1 MYVAKVKNPLY
12 RSLFLFCFALLFSLP
27 ALFFGAERMIV
38 HAGGIPGQL
47 VPLGDQL
54 GDVGQYYSQ
63 VDPSQLSNLRIYN
76 PNAESVSVRVRL
88 YPDSGTGRVIT
99 TSCTLSPAA
108 DIQVR
113 TNVITQTGCA
123 PLDSLPH
130 GIYHAT
136 VIANGGPVLVAN
148 HFQNEIA
155 TGNPLVSAAYQAVPS
170 NKLATTHY
178 FYGLLERGK
187 PGRLWTDT
195 EFVVQN
201 PSTTG
206 EAQIQF
212 TLCREDGVTCWDNNS
227 ATVPVRGHRIFLLS
241 QLAYRDDNG
250 SLIAESGSLSV
261 KLTVTNGV
269 AVATMSNLFRQAVPE
284 TKTMPMA
291 EKGSRA
297 LVAFGQQQSAV
308 SGEIA
313 QFYREMGDAADEGSH
328 LVQVQNVGGSVTT
341 VTVALQ
347 DALGNAVTGGEV
359 IKSVG
364 MNGLVSF
371 ASREFPVAGG
381 VYSARIAAQ
390 DGAPLAV
397 WHWRDAP
404 DGLAGDVWQADSV
417 EALTTFAAH
426 SQSEGWRSSQG
437 RSVNF
442 IPAVYRPGQGDSRTA
457 YSQVGP
463 TDFTWYLPFVPAPI
477 VPFAWDT
484 DDPAANLPGSRYALS
499 GYIPSHLPDYVR
511 DLNWYN
517 WGWYAPDYFSWTD
530 LTRENHNTTDPSGR
544 YNRYL
549 DMFKGLG
556 GPHSFYGIPLGIDCH
571 EGTPNY
577 CNYNSPTRMQAI
589 RNLAPSNAAGSPLLL
604 ANEPEHLDQGTMTYP
619 EMARMLYIFRQWSGD
634 LYSPAFGS
642 HQVDGYRRCG
652 ENKDQP
658 CPTAEGVNSGWKT
671 NMLGLIDYVGQP
683 DRFVAGERWEMFD
696 MLDGLALHV
705 YADKS
710 VFPADPAQLDGTG
723 CRNITESNRGECDLR
738 QALRAW
744 RDLARDE
751 YTRRFGPGDGSYPI
765 LVTEYGLNGDAGK
778 EEIAER
784 VASVRIVL
792 QEELGGYSPVYGN
805 NPFKLFWFV
814 SRCLSG
820 DEHGTWCRRQVFDN
834 NGVIQAPVGTT
845 WRDEHGAHNTTIR

>member
-1 MYVAKVKNPLY
+1 MDFPKTKHLLR
-12 RSLFLFCFALLFSLP
+12 RSLFLFCFAILI
-27 ALFFGAERMIV
+27 ALFGLLSEAEHTV
-38 HAGGIPGQL
+38 LQAAGIPGQL

-63 VDPSQLSNLRIYN
+63 VDPSQLARLRIYN
-76 PNAESVSVRVRL
+76 PNSESVSVRVRL
-88 YPDSGTGRVIT
+88 YPDSGTGTVIT
-99 TSCTLSPAA
+99 TSCTLPS
-108 DIQVR
+108 DTDVQVV
-113 TNVITQTGCA
+113 TNVLTQTGCA

-136 VIANGGPVLVAN
+136 VVASGGPVMVAN
-148 HFQNEIA
+148 QFQSDPS
-155 TGNPLVSAAYQAVPS
+155 TGNPLVSGAYQAVPAS
-170 NKLATTHY
+170 KLATTHY
-178 FYGLLERGK
+178 LYGLLERGK
-187 PGRLWTDT
+187 PGQLWTDT

-212 TLCREDGVTCWDNNS
+212 TLCRDDGATCWENNS
-227 ATVPVRGHRIFLLS
+227 ASVPARGHRIFLLS

-250 SLIAESGSLSV
+250 TLIAESGSLSV

-269 AVATMSNLFRQAVPE
+269 AVATMSNLFRQAVPD
-284 TKTMPMA
+284 TKRMPMA
-291 EKGSRA
+291 EKGSRD

-308 SGEIA
+308 SGVIA
-313 QFYREMGDAADEGSH
+313 QFFREMGNAADPESH
-328 LVQVQNVGGSVTT
+328 LIEVQNVGDAATT

-347 DALGNAVTGGEV
+347 DALGNEIAGGRIVKAVGA
-359 IKSVG
+359 
-364 MNGLVSF
+364 NGLVTF
-371 ASREFPVAGG
+371 ASNEFPVAAGI
-381 VYSARIAAQ
+381 YTARIASQ
-390 DGAPLAV
+390 DDSPLAV
-397 WHWRDAP
+397 WHWRATA
-404 DGLAGDVWQADSV
+404 DGFAGDVWQPDSA
-417 EALTTFAAH
+417 ESPSSFAPH
-426 SQSEGWRSSQG
+426 SPSEGWRSGQAH
-437 RSVNF
+437 SVNF

-457 YSQVGP
+457 YSQVSL

-477 VPFAWDT
+477 IPFAWDS
-484 DDPAANLPGSRYALS
+484 DDPAGDLPGSRYALS
-499 GYIPSHLPDYVR
+499 GYIPAHLPDYVR

-530 LTRENHNTTDPSGR
+530 LSRENHNTTDPTGR

-556 GPHSFYGIPLGIDCH
+556 GPNSFYGIPMGIDCH

-577 CNYNSPTRMQAI
+577 CNYNSPSRMQAI

-652 ENKDQP
+652 ENRDQV
-658 CPTAEGVNSGWKT
+658 CATAEGINSGWKT

-683 DRFVAGERWEMFD
+683 GLFVAGERWEMFD

-710 VFPADPAQLDGTG
+710 VFPADPAQLDGAG
-723 CRNITESNRGECDLR
+723 CQRVTDSNRGECELR

-744 RDLARDE
+744 RDLARSE
-751 YTRRFGPGDGSYPI
+751 YTRRFGPGDGSYP
-765 LVTEYGLNGDAGK
+765 LMVTEYGLNGDASK

-792 QEELGGYSPVYGN
+792 QEELGGYSPVYGS